1 MGLSQSRSTL
11 RDQQAAV
18 GYFSILPSEM
28 VELVLQQLSLPEV
41 CEVIIIIIIFTIIL
55 QADRKARAIE
65 SLVERIL

>member
-41 CEVIIIIIIFTIIL
+41 CQQFLLAVII
-55 QADRKARAIE
+55 
-65 SLVERIL
+65 